1 MEKAGLSMAPHITHF
16 RIRAKPGER
25 QLVIDLFDRWFRDR
39 RPKARG
45 FFRADL
51 SSSVSDPDVFM
62 ASACFVDRVTY
73 EANSNDPEQTAWYE
87 ELRSHLV
94 DDPEWFDGTLE
105 RQRVG

>member
-1 MEKAGLSMAPHITHF
+1 MAPHITHF

-25 QLVIDLFDRWFRDR
+25 QQVIDLFDRWFRDR